1 MKTTFLAA
9 FQKLPP
15 TNLLLATNN
24 LLPSKKL
31 KILCLCMYTITK
43 LLATGHLML
52 SVAGRTFYFRNIVL
66 STRPPNT
73 NQCCLPP
80 IPQCLAM
87 QLNTITGSHYLCSK
101 ILRLKSNLVGNLAE
115 WAIPRL
121 YKIGVKIL

>member
-15 TNLLLATNN
+15 TKLLLATKN

-43 LLATGHLML
+43 LLATGHLAL
-52 SVAGRTFYFRNIVL
+52 SASGRTFYFRNIVFHL

-73 NQCCLPP
+73 NQCQCCLPP

-87 QLNTITGSHYLCSK
+87 QLNTITGSQYLCSK
-101 ILRLKSNLVGNLAE
+101 ILCLKNNSLGWVFLTEGLV
-115 WAIPRL
+115 
-121 YKIGVKIL
+121 VKQKN